1 MNSTEIYNIEVS
13 QSNFN
18 SIVLMNSYK
27 LPVFT
32 LFMSPSI
39 GDCIKLERSLSEF
52 AEEFS
57 GQFIL
62 ARIDVDMESDLK
74 EQYDIVNIPTIK
86 VFKDGNMVHQEVGLL
101 DSKEIAELMKA
112 HGMFRRSDDMRDEA
126 RTQHLQGNTPEAI
139 KILTEAVKSD
149 PSNTRI
155 AMDMIQIMLDINVL
169 DQATGLYNKLPD
181 RDKESDVGKALLGQ
195 ITFKGLAAKTPGLV
209 ELMEQVNQQPDNFD
223 ARFGLAICY
232 VAEHGY
238 EEAMNQIFEILN
250 VEPTYKE
257 GAAQE
262 LAVTIIN
269 MLEANDSQL
278 AQDSRRILSNML
290 SQ

>member
-1 MNSTEIYNIEVS
+1 MASTEIYNFEVS
-13 QSNFN
+13 QNNFN
-18 SIVLMNSYK
+18 SIVLINSYK
-27 LPVFT
+27 LPVFA

-39 GDCIKLERSLSEF
+39 GDCIKLERRLSDFTEEF
-52 AEEFS
+52 A

-74 EQYDIVNIPTIK
+74 EQYDIVNVPTIK
-86 VFKDGNMVHQEVGLL
+86 VFKDGNMVHQEIGLL
-101 DSKEIAELMKA
+101 DADELADLMKA
-112 HGMFRRSDDMRDEA
+112 HGLFRRSDEMRDEA
-126 RTQHLQGNTPEAI
+126 RAQHLKGNTPQAI
-139 KILTEAVKSD
+139 KILTEAVNSD
-149 PSNTRI
+149 PSNARI
-155 AMDMIQIMLDINVL
+155 AMDMVQIMLDINLL
-169 DQATGLYNKLPD
+169 DQAVDLYNKLPD
-181 RDKESDVGKALLGQ
+181 REKESEIGKALLGQ

-209 ELMEQVNQQPDNFD
+209 ELLEQVNQQPDNFD

-269 MLEANDSQL
+269 MLEANDSKL

>member
-1 MNSTEIYNIEVS
+1 MNSTEIYNFEVS
-13 QSNFN
+13 QNNFN

-39 GDCIKLERSLSEF
+39 GDCIKLERNLSEF
-52 AEEFS
+52 AEEFK
-57 GQFIL
+57 GQFVL
-62 ARIDVDMESDLK
+62 ARIDIDMEADLK
-74 EQYDIVNIPTIK
+74 EQYGIVNVPTIK

-101 DSKEIAELMKA
+101 DENELAELMKT
-112 HGMFRRSDDMRDEA
+112 HGIFRRSDEMREEA

-139 KILTEAVKSD
+139 KIMTEAINSD

-169 DQATGLYNKLPD
+169 DPATELYNKLPD
-181 RDKESDVGKALLGQ
+181 RDKESDIGKALLGQ

-209 ELMEQVNQQPDNFD
+209 ELMEHVKQQPEDFD
-223 ARFGLAICY
+223 ARFNLAVCY

-238 EEAMNQIFEILN
+238 EEAMNQVFEILN
-250 VEPTYKE
+250 AEPTYKE

-269 MLEANDSQL
+269 MLEVNDSQL
-278 AQDSRRILSNML
+278 AQDSRRMLSNML

>member
-1 MNSTEIYNIEVS
+1 MASTEIYNFEVS
-13 QSNFN
+13 QNNFN
-18 SIVLMNSYK
+18 SIVLINSYK
-27 LPVFT
+27 LPVFA

-39 GDCIKLERSLSEF
+39 GDCIKLERRLSDFTEEF
-52 AEEFS
+52 A

-74 EQYDIVNIPTIK
+74 EQYDIVNVPTIK
-86 VFKDGNMVHQEVGLL
+86 VFKDGNMVHQEIGLL
-101 DSKEIAELMKA
+101 DADELADLMKA
-112 HGMFRRSDDMRDEA
+112 HGLFRRSDEMRDEA
-126 RTQHLQGNTPEAI
+126 RAQHLQGNTPQAI
-139 KILTEAVKSD
+139 KILTEAMNSD
-149 PSNTRI
+149 PSNARI
-155 AMDMIQIMLDINVL
+155 AMDMVQIMLDINLL
-169 DQATGLYNKLPD
+169 DQAVDLYNKLPD
-181 RDKESDVGKALLGQ
+181 REKESEIGKALLGQ

-209 ELMEQVNQQPDNFD
+209 ELLEQVNQQPDNFD

-269 MLEANDSQL
+269 MLEANDSKL

>member
-1 MNSTEIYNIEVS
+1 MNTAYNFEVS
-13 QSNFN
+13 LSNFN

-27 LPVFT
+27 LPVCA

-39 GDCIKLERSLSEF
+39 GVCIDMERSLSNLADEF
-52 AEEFS
+52 A

-62 ARIDVDMESDLK
+62 ARVDIDMAPELREDYAIINV
-74 EQYDIVNIPTIK
+74 PTLK
-86 VFKDGNMVHQEVGLL
+86 VFKDGKVIHQEVGMLQENELRELL
-101 DSKEIAELMKA
+101 KSQGIYWLSDELREQARQQHISGETPAAIATL
-112 HGMFRRSDDMRDEA
+112 
-126 RTQHLQGNTPEAI
+126 TEAI
-139 KILTEAVKSD
+139 KSD
-149 PSNTRI
+149 PNNSRI
-155 AMDMIQIMLDINVL
+155 AVDMIQIMLDINVL
-169 DQATGLYNKLPD
+169 DQAIALFNRLPD
-181 RDKESDVGKALLGQ
+181 KDKQSDTGKALLGQ
-195 ITFKGLAAKTPGLV
+195 ITFKELAAKTPGLV
-209 ELMEQVNQQPDNFD
+209 ELMGQLSQQPNNLD

-250 VEPTYKE
+250 AEPTYKE

-269 MLEANDSQL
+269 MLEANESQL
-278 AQDSRRILSNML
+278 AKDYRRILSNIL

>member
-1 MNSTEIYNIEVS
+1 MNTTYNFEVS
-13 QSNFN
+13 LSNFN

-32 LFMSPSI
+32 LFMSPSV
-39 GDCIKLERSLSEF
+39 GVCIDLERSLSNLADEF
-52 AEEFS
+52 A
-57 GQFIL
+57 GKFIL
-62 ARIDVDMESDLK
+62 ARVDVDMAPELRDD
-74 EQYDIVNIPTIK
+74 YDITNVPTLKI
-86 VFKDGNMVHQEVGLL
+86 FKDGEVVHQEIGMLQEDELSDLFKSQGIYRASDELREQARQKHIAGDTPAAIELL
-101 DSKEIAELMKA
+101 T
-112 HGMFRRSDDMRDEA
+112 G
-126 RTQHLQGNTPEAI
+126 AI
-139 KILTEAVKSD
+139 QAD

-169 DQATGLYNKLPD
+169 EQASALFNRLPD
-181 RDKESDVGKALLGQ
+181 KDKQSDTGKALIGQ
-195 ITFKGLAAKTPGLV
+195 ITFKQLAAKTPGLV
-209 ELMEQVNQQPDNFD
+209 SLMEQVKLQPADFD
-223 ARFGLAICY
+223 ARFDLAVCY

>member
-1 MNSTEIYNIEVS
+1 MASTEIYNFEVS
-13 QSNFN
+13 QNNFN
-18 SIVLMNSYK
+18 SIVLINSYK
-27 LPVFT
+27 LPVFA

-39 GDCIKLERSLSEF
+39 GDCIKLERRLSDFTEEF
-52 AEEFS
+52 A

-74 EQYDIVNIPTIK
+74 EQYDIVNVPTIK
-86 VFKDGNMVHQEVGLL
+86 VFKDGNMVHQEIGLL
-101 DSKEIAELMKA
+101 DADELTDLMKA
-112 HGMFRRSDDMRDEA
+112 HGLFRRSDEMRDEA
-126 RTQHLQGNTPEAI
+126 RAQHLLGNTPQAI
-139 KILTEAVKSD
+139 KILTEAVNSD
-149 PSNTRI
+149 PSNARI
-155 AMDMIQIMLDINVL
+155 AMDMVQIMLDINLL
-169 DQATGLYNKLPD
+169 DQAVDLYNKLPD
-181 RDKESDVGKALLGQ
+181 REKESEIGKALLGQ

-209 ELMEQVNQQPDNFD
+209 ELLEQVNQQPDNFD

-269 MLEANDSQL
+269 MLEANDSKL